1 MKMTDEHPDDFVTMA
16 KRIEQARNAK
26 DQELVRWCVF
36 CSSFIIT
43 HTYKQHQNQKRAQVA
58 QSMMM
63 QETQQERELRQSQT
77 EKVMEE
83 ERRRRLEDSGNAR
96 RLSTAFHQSLKLS
109 EQVPM
114 KF

>member
-1 MKMTDEHPDDFVTMA
+1 MPFVCH
-16 KRIEQARNAK
+16 
-26 DQELVRWCVF
+26 L
-36 CSSFIIT
+36 SSY
-43 HTYKQHQNQKRAQVA
+43 TYKQHQNQKRAQVA